1 LSGSHTN
8 PASTFVPTDADFA
21 AFASRGYA
29 VVPAGDPAALDALR
43 ADVFAQ
49 ARTHVAHRGEDAAAF
64 FDRFHEYGLSGTEL
78 NALRIALVETMTGS
92 LEVARRLFA
101 AFREPLGALVGP
113 DVAAQKTV
121 NLVVQQPG
129 DSDQVPIHR
138 DAPSNS
144 HFEVILW
151 VPLVDVYRTKSM
163 FLCDRERSA
172 AGLALLQAGASFE
185 TFSEHVRTHGV
196 DLAIPY
202 GSALLFAAGLAHGC
216 KVNAE
221 PLTRW
226 SLNLRYKNLFSPYG
240 NKGLAEFFDIL
251 ELSPL
256 SRVGFGFERQ
266 EFGL

>member
-1 LSGSHTN
+1 MATMAPSRAELGE
-8 PASTFVPTDADFA
+8 FA
-21 AFASRGYA
+21 RRGYA
-29 VVPAGDPAALDALR
+29 IVPASDPAVLDALR
-43 ADVFAQ
+43 GEVAGRARRLVAD
-49 ARTHVAHRGEDAAAF
+49 RGEPLERF
-64 FDRFHEYGLSGTEL
+64 FNGFADYGLEGAAL
-78 NALRIALVETMTGS
+78 NAFRLALVAELGQ
-92 LEVARRLFA
+92 LDVARKLFA
-101 AFREPLGALVGP
+101 AFRSPLAALVGP

-129 DSDQVPIHR
+129 DSDQVPVHR

-151 VPLVDVYRTKSM
+151 VPLVDVYGTKSM

-172 AGLALLQAGASFE
+172 EGLALLQGGAPFAAFE
-185 TFSEHVRTHGV
+185 AHVERHGV

-216 KVNAE
+216 KINAE
-221 PLTRW
+221 PDTRW

-240 NKGLAEFFDIL
+240 AKGLAEFFDVL